1 MLSVRNLYLSIAQK
15 VLIKDLSF
23 EITKPAFVA
32 IIGHNGSG
40 KTSLFKAFLNLL
52 PYQGEIFLSSSPAL
66 LQQKNTIHF
75 DIPACELAVMGRF
88 KEKKLFDNYT
98 SQDFKVAET
107 FFYQLGITSLF
118 NANVQ
123 DLSGGEQ
130 QLIWLTQLLLQNREI
145 LLLDEP
151 TQYLDVRNK
160 KVVFDLLKDQVNRE
174 HKTVFCITH
183 DLLNLYSMEGYLLN
197 LSAPEPVLEPISREV
212 VERNLEILEKDTR

>member
-1 MLSVRNLYLSIAQK
+1 VLSVRNLQVTIAQK

-32 IIGHNGSG
+32 ITGHNGSG

-52 PYQGEIFLSSSPAL
+52 PYQGEIFLSSPPAL

-88 KEKKLFDNYT
+88 LEKKLFDNYT
-98 SQDFKVAET
+98 NQDFKAAET
-107 FFYQLGITSLF
+107 FFNQLGITSLF
-118 NANVQ
+118 NTNVQ

-160 KVVFDLLKDQVNRE
+160 KVVFDLLKDQVTVE
-174 HKTVFCITH
+174 HKTVLCVTH
-183 DLLNLYSMEGYLLN
+183 DLLNLYSMKGYILN
-197 LSAPEPVLEPISREV
+197 LSAPKPVLETLSKEV
-212 VERNLEILEKDTR
+212 LDRNLVMLEQGF